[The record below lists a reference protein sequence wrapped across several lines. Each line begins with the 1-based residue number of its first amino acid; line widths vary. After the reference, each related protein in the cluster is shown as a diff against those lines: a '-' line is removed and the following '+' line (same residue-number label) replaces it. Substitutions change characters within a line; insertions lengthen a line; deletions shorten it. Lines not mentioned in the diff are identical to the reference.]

1 MMKDHTFRC
10 QLRYTR
16 RALLGI
22 GVVNL
27 QIAVTQIVAQHQ
39 NNIRHIFLR
48 DLLSGSAAPE
58 AERCQHGGD
67 KQRISPQTAPIRA
80 VAKPACLKTLI
91 HIPNLFHDLLAFFKS

>member
-16 RALLGI
+16 RALLGF

-39 NNIRHIFLR
+39 NNIWHLTSRYF
-48 DLLSGSAAPE
+48 LSGSAAPE
-58 AERCQHGGD
+58 AERQHQQGD
-67 KQRISPQTAPIRA
+67 SKQHISPQTEPIRA
-80 VAKPACLKTLI
+80 VAKPACLKLPT
-91 HIPNLFHDLLAFFKS
+91 